1 MPQQVNLAKLRNE
14 LRSLS
19 KSQNEMRSKL
29 QAERGSM
36 TKEALEALEN
46 EMFASYEKGEELRN
60 AIFMEEA
67 RRENEKILAMND
79 DNEEA
84 HENRAGRA
92 NQEYRKAF
100 ANYLRHGYQSHMVS
114 AEDKKVLSEFRAQN
128 TQDPSLGG
136 YVVDS
141 ETIQTVQEEKFTWG
155 ALFALAR
162 KLRTQ
167 RGNSINWPVSKEGL
181 RRGVIVGE
189 AQNHGKSETQF
200 GSRVLGAHKM
210 SSQIILVS
218 DELIQDAFIDI
229 AAYVT
234 KIARQRVE
242 LGIDYYMVHGK
253 GGENEPLGLLKSIPK
268 NQRVNVTLPTDPAKR
283 GEAIFDA
290 FISVEHRVNSAYRKM
305 PGFYRAISDSTLEVI
320 RKWKDADGNP
330 IYVRNPNADWP
341 ETLFGDRLVIDNE
354 LPALGENGCIIAG
367 NFNSLVVREAG
378 DMIIKRFDELYG
390 ETGQVGF
397 LAWQRF
403 GVVLEDES
411 AFAMAVFDGSGEDK
425 PKDPFH
431 PMKTSQD
438 GFEDD
443 AE

>member
-1 MPQQVNLAKLRNE
+1 MKVNLAKLRNE
-14 LRSLS
+14 LRSMTKTQGEL
-19 KSQNEMRSKL
+19 RSKL
-29 QAERGSM
+29 AAGRGTLTQEEVNSI
-36 TKEALEALEN
+36 EN
-46 EMFASYEKGEELRN
+46 ELYASFEKAEECRN

-67 RRENEKILAMND
+67 QRENERILAMRD
-79 DNEEA
+79 DNESA

-92 NQEYRKAF
+92 NQEYRAAF
-100 ANYLRHGYQSHMVS
+100 NNYLRNGFASHMLS
-114 AEDKKVLSEFRAQN
+114 NEDKKVLSEFRAQN

-136 YVVDS
+136 YVVDT

-189 AQNHGKSETQF
+189 AQNHGKTETQF
-200 GSRVLGAHKM
+200 SSRTLGAHKM

-218 DELIQDAFIDI
+218 DELLQDAYIDI

-234 KIARQRVE
+234 RIARQRVE
-242 LGIDYYMVHGK
+242 LGIDYYMVHGQ
-253 GGENEPLGLLKSIPK
+253 GGDNEPLGLIKSIPK
-268 NQRVNVTLPTDPAKR
+268 NQKVNITLPTDPDAKR
-283 GEAIFDA
+283 AAIFDA
-290 FISVEHRVNSAYRKM
+290 FIKVEHRVNSAYRKM
-305 PGFYRAISDSTLEVI
+305 PGFYRAISDSTLEQI
-320 RKWKDADGNP
+320 RMWKDKNGNP
-330 IYVRNPNADWP
+330 IYIRDPKADWP

-354 LPALGENGCIIAG
+354 LPPLGENGCIIAG

-411 AFAMAVFDGSGEDK
+411 AFAMAVFDGSGEDT
-425 PKDPFH
+425 PVDPFH

-438 GFEDD
+438 GFED
-443 AE
+443 ESE